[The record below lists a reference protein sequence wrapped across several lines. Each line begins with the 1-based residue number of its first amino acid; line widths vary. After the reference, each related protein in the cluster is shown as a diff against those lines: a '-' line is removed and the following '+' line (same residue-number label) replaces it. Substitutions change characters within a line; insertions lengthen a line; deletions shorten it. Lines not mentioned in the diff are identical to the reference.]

1 MAIHVNGSGSA
12 RSGRRARRFQP
23 MSEINVTPMVDVML
37 VLLVVFMITAPL
49 LTVGVPVDLPKTE
62 ASRIVGQ
69 DEPLVITVRADGKV
83 YLQDSEIDITRLI
96 PRLNAI
102 TENRKDTRI
111 FVRGDKAIAY
121 GRVMEVMGS
130 VNLAGFGR
138 VALITELPRRRAAQG
153 TDGSANGSANGS
165 GTGR

>member
-1 MAIHVNGSGSA
+1 MAARLDSGGDGKA
-12 RSGRRARRFQP
+12 RGRTRRYRP

-49 LTVGVPVDLPKTE
+49 LTVGVPVDLPQT
-62 ASRIVGQ
+62 ASSRIVGQ

-83 YLQDSEIDITRLI
+83 YIQDSEIDMSRLI
-96 PRLNAI
+96 ARLDAI
-102 TENRKDTRI
+102 TENRKQTRI

-130 VNLAGFGR
+130 VNLAGFDR
-138 VALITELPRRRAAQG
+138 VALITELPRRDDESTAESRRAEP
-153 TDGSANGSANGS
+153 
-165 GTGR
+165 

>member
-1 MAIHVNGSGSA
+1 
-12 RSGRRARRFQP
+12 

-69 DEPLVITVRADGKV
+69 DEPLVITMRADGKV
-83 YLQDSEIDITRLI
+83 FIQDTEIDMSRLI
-96 PRLNAI
+96 ARLNAI
-102 TENRKDTRI
+102 TDNRKETRI

-130 VNLAGFGR
+130 VNLAGFDH
-138 VALITELPRRRAAQG
+138 VALITELPRRDKASGA
-153 TDGSANGSANGS
+153 DGRNAE
-165 GTGR
+165 R